1 LLSQYKTLYSEMRK
15 EADKEHLCFDM
26 PLQLKSTSGWVA
38 AESTSGWVAAESM
51 SGWVAAESMSGLVAA
66 VSMHGLVAADNHYY
80 SNLNIH
86 CFHNHMDL

>member
-1 LLSQYKTLYSEMRK
+1 M
-15 EADKEHLCFDM
+15 
-26 PLQLKSTSGWVA
+26 
-38 AESTSGWVAAESM
+38 SGWVAAESM
-51 SGWVAAESMSGLVAA
+51 SGWVAA